1 MTNNGRLATGEIHR
15 GRDLINSD
23 LGYDEVVHI
32 LVNPISTE
40 TVHIHEDLDDIGI
53 GLPLGS
59 QGSAEIAHILGR
71 INLGTQSPQ
80 RRGGLEMP
88 PWML

>member
-1 MTNNGRLATGEIHR
+1 MTSNRRSKLGEIDIE
-15 GRDLINSD
+15 RDLISPD
-23 LGYDEVVHI
+23 LDYDEVVHI

-40 TVHIHEDLDDIGI
+40 TIHIREDLDDIGI

>member
-1 MTNNGRLATGEIHR
+1 MTNNGRSATREIDM

-32 LVNPISTE
+32 LGNPINTE
-40 TVHIHEDLDDIGI
+40 TVHICGDLDDIGI
-53 GLPLGS
+53 GLPPES
-59 QGSAEIAHILGR
+59 QGSAKIAHILGR